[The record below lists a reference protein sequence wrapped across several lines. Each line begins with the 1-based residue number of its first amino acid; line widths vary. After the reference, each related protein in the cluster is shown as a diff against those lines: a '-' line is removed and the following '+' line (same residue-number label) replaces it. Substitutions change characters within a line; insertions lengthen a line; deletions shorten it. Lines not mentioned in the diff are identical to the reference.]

1 MSGKAK
7 DGSGMPFVNIYKNID
22 VTQVYDKKSMINE
35 NKKFIGITRPDFTK
49 VKTNPPAAIH
59 HQLGNQMVMM
69 NFSEIDT
76 NLLQY
81 IKFFSDT
88 GTAFRLK
95 PDHLRYFEKK
105 IPKPRVQEKKIIIW
119 SSQDEYIGW
128 RLYTKYLTFLMITI
142 FILFFNYC
150 KKNNY

>member
-1 MSGKAK
+1 MCKDIIANIPILDLRKKVIIIIEDLNNNYRGTPFEALVNMSGKAK

-69 NFSEIDT
+69 NFSEIDA

-81 IKFFSDT
+81 IKFFRKRNS
-88 GTAFRLK
+88 
-95 PDHLRYFEKK
+95 
-105 IPKPRVQEKKIIIW
+105 V
-119 SSQDEYIGW
+119 
-128 RLYTKYLTFLMITI
+128 
-142 FILFFNYC
+142 
-150 KKNNY
+150 